1 MTAVSSALAGKVA
14 LVTGASSGIG
24 EATAVALAAAGAKV
38 AIAARRADRLEAL
51 AARIEKAGGTAL
63 RIEADVTS
71 NDDVTAMVDK
81 VVAEW
86 SRLDILVNNAGVMLL
101 SPAAEAMLDDW
112 RRMVELNLL
121 ALMGVTKA
129 ALPHLRAAKGHIVNV
144 SSVAGRVANPG
155 ASGYAATKFGVVG
168 FSESLRREVYA
179 DKVRVTVIEP
189 GLVRT
194 ELGDHIT
201 NPAFKADLDKRLA
214 AMEALTA
221 EDIAAAI
228 FYAVSQPAHVNV
240 NEIVIRP
247 TDQERERRQIFRYA
261 SNPARRK
268 SPHSSTS
275 RDGSLAIDAEIRH
288 RRRRQVEASVE
299 ALAVGR

>member
-1 MTAVSSALAGKVA
+1 MTSVSSALAGKVA

-81 VVAEW
+81 VVTEW
-86 SRLDILVNNAGVMLL
+86 GRLDILVNNAGVMLL
-101 SPAAEAMLDDW
+101 SPAADAELDDW
-112 RRMVELNLL
+112 RRMIELNLL

-144 SSVAGRVANPG
+144 SSIAGRVANPG

-194 ELGDHIT
+194 ELGDHVT
-201 NPAFKADLDKRLA
+201 NPAAKAGLDQRLA

-228 FYAVSQPAHVNV
+228 LYAVSQPAHVNV

-247 TDQERERRQIFRYA
+247 TDQER
-261 SNPARRK
+261 
-268 SPHSSTS
+268 
-275 RDGSLAIDAEIRH
+275 
-288 RRRRQVEASVE
+288 
-299 ALAVGR
+299 

>member
-1 MTAVSSALAGKVA
+1 MTSVSSALAGKVA

-63 RIEADVTS
+63 RIQADVTS
-71 NDDVTAMVDK
+71 NDDVIAMVDK

-101 SPAAEAMLDDW
+101 SPAAEAVLDDW

-144 SSVAGRVANPG
+144 SSIAGRVANPG

-194 ELGDHIT
+194 ELGDHVT
-201 NPAFKADLDKRLA
+201 NPAAKAGLDQRLA

-228 FYAVSQPAHVNV
+228 LYAVGQPAHVNV

-247 TDQERERRQIFRYA
+247 TDQER
-261 SNPARRK
+261 
-268 SPHSSTS
+268 
-275 RDGSLAIDAEIRH
+275 
-288 RRRRQVEASVE
+288 
-299 ALAVGR
+299 

>member
-1 MTAVSSALAGKVA
+1 MTVSSALAGKVA

-24 EATAVALAAAGAKV
+24 EATAAALAAAGAKV

-51 AARIEKAGGTAL
+51 AARIETAGGMAL

-71 NDDVTAMVDK
+71 NDDVTAMIGK

-86 SRLDILVNNAGVMLL
+86 ERLDILVNNAGVMLL
-101 SPAAEAMLDDW
+101 SPTAEATLDDW
-112 RRMVELNLL
+112 RQMVELNLL

-201 NPAFKADLDKRLA
+201 NAASKAGLDQRLA
-214 AMEALTA
+214 TMEALTA
-221 EDIAAAI
+221 EDIAASI
-228 FYAVSQPAHVNV
+228 LYAVSQPARVNV

-247 TDQERERRQIFRYA
+247 TDQER
-261 SNPARRK
+261 
-268 SPHSSTS
+268 
-275 RDGSLAIDAEIRH
+275 
-288 RRRRQVEASVE
+288 
-299 ALAVGR
+299 

>member
-1 MTAVSSALAGKVA
+1 MAVSSTLAGKIA

-24 EATAVALAAAGAKV
+24 EATAAALAAAGAKV

-51 AARIEKAGGTAL
+51 AARIETAGGMAL
-63 RIEADVTS
+63 RIEADVTN
-71 NDDVTAMVDK
+71 NDDVTAMIGK

-86 SRLDILVNNAGVMLL
+86 DRLDILVNNAGVMLL
-101 SPAAEAMLDDW
+101 SPAAEATLDDW
-112 RRMVELNLL
+112 RQMVELNLL

-168 FSESLRREVYA
+168 FSEALRREVYA

-201 NPAFKADLDKRLA
+201 NAASKAGLDQRLA
-214 AMEALTA
+214 TMEALTA
-221 EDIAAAI
+221 EDIAASI
-228 FYAVSQPAHVNV
+228 LYAVSQPARVNV

-247 TDQERERRQIFRYA
+247 TDQER
-261 SNPARRK
+261 
-268 SPHSSTS
+268 
-275 RDGSLAIDAEIRH
+275 
-288 RRRRQVEASVE
+288 
-299 ALAVGR
+299 

>member
-1 MTAVSSALAGKVA
+1 MISVPSALAGKVA

-24 EATAVALAAAGAKV
+24 EATAAALAAAGAKV

-51 AARIEKAGGTAL
+51 AARIEKAGGAAL

-71 NDDVTAMVDK
+71 NDDVTEMVDK

-86 SRLDILVNNAGVMLL
+86 GRLDILVNNAGVMLL
-101 SPAAEAMLDDW
+101 SPAAEAVLDDW

-228 FYAVSQPAHVNV
+228 LYAVSQPPHVNV

-247 TDQERERRQIFRYA
+247 TGTVNGVRYFRYA

-275 RDGSLAIDAEIRH
+275 RDGSLAR
-288 RRRRQVEASVE
+288 
-299 ALAVGR
+299 

>member
-1 MTAVSSALAGKVA
+1 MTASSAPLAGKVA

-24 EATAVALAAAGAKV
+24 EAAAAALAAAGAKV
-38 AIAARRADRLEAL
+38 AVAARRAGRLEAL
-51 AARIEKAGGTAL
+51 AVRIEKAGGTAL

-71 NDDVTAMVDK
+71 NGDVTAMVEK
-81 VVAEW
+81 VIAEW
-86 SRLDILVNNAGVMLL
+86 GRLDILVNNAGVMLL
-101 SPAAEAMLDDW
+101 SPAAEATLDDW

-129 ALPHLRAAKGHIVNV
+129 ALPHLKAAKGHIVNV
-144 SSVAGRVANPG
+144 SSIAGRVANPG

-201 NPAFKADLDKRLA
+201 NAGSKAGLDQRLA
-214 AMEALTA
+214 TMEALTA
-221 EDIAAAI
+221 EDVAAAI
-228 FYAVSQPAHVNV
+228 LYAVSQPARVNV

-247 TDQERERRQIFRYA
+247 TDQER
-261 SNPARRK
+261 
-268 SPHSSTS
+268 
-275 RDGSLAIDAEIRH
+275 
-288 RRRRQVEASVE
+288 
-299 ALAVGR
+299 

>member
-1 MTAVSSALAGKVA
+1 MTVSSTLADKVA
-14 LVTGASSGIG
+14 LVTGASSG
-24 EATAVALAAAGAKV
+24 EATATALAAAGAKV
-38 AIAARRADRLEAL
+38 AVAARRADRLEAL
-51 AARIEKAGGTAL
+51 AARIEKAGGAAL
-63 RIEADVTS
+63 RVEADVTR
-71 NDDVTAMVDK
+71 NDDITAVVEM

-86 SRLDILVNNAGVMLL
+86 GRLDILVNNAGVMLL
-101 SPAAEAMLDDW
+101 SPAAEATLEDW
-112 RRMVELNLL
+112 RQMVELNLL
-121 ALMGVTKA
+121 ALMGMTKA

-201 NPAFKADLDKRLA
+201 NAASKAGLDQRLA
-214 AMEALTA
+214 TLEALTA
-221 EDIAAAI
+221 EDVAAAI
-228 FYAVSQPAHVNV
+228 LYAVTQPARVNV

-247 TDQERERRQIFRYA
+247 TDQER
-261 SNPARRK
+261 
-268 SPHSSTS
+268 
-275 RDGSLAIDAEIRH
+275 
-288 RRRRQVEASVE
+288 
-299 ALAVGR
+299 

>member
-1 MTAVSSALAGKVA
+1 MTVSSMLAGKVA

-24 EATAVALAAAGAKV
+24 EATAAALAAAGARV
-38 AIAARRADRLEAL
+38 AVAARRVDRLEAL
-51 AARIEKAGGTAL
+51 AARIEKIGGTAL

-71 NDDVTAMVDK
+71 NDDVAAMVGK

-86 SRLDILVNNAGVMLL
+86 GRLDILVNNAGVMLL
-101 SPAAEAMLDDW
+101 SPAAEATLDDW
-112 RRMVELNLL
+112 RHMVELNLL

-129 ALPHLRAAKGHIVNV
+129 ALPHLKAAKGHIVNV

-179 DKVRVTVIEP
+179 DRVRVTVIEP

-201 NPAFKADLDKRLA
+201 NAASKAGLDQRLA
-214 AMEALTA
+214 TMEALTA
-221 EDIAAAI
+221 EDVAAAI
-228 FYAVSQPAHVNV
+228 LYAIGQPARVNV

-247 TDQERERRQIFRYA
+247 TDQER
-261 SNPARRK
+261 
-268 SPHSSTS
+268 
-275 RDGSLAIDAEIRH
+275 
-288 RRRRQVEASVE
+288 
-299 ALAVGR
+299 

>member
-1 MTAVSSALAGKVA
+1 MTVSSMLAGKVA

-24 EATAVALAAAGAKV
+24 EATAAALAAAGARV
-38 AIAARRADRLEAL
+38 AVAARRVDRLEAL
-51 AARIEKAGGTAL
+51 AARIEKIGGTAL

-71 NDDVTAMVDK
+71 NDDVAAMVGK

-86 SRLDILVNNAGVMLL
+86 GRLDILVNNAGVMLL
-101 SPAAEAMLDDW
+101 SPAAEATLDDW
-112 RRMVELNLL
+112 RHMVELNLL

-129 ALPHLRAAKGHIVNV
+129 ALPHLKAAKGHIVNV

-201 NPAFKADLDKRLA
+201 NAASKAGLDQRLA
-214 AMEALTA
+214 TMEALIA
-221 EDIAAAI
+221 EDVAAAI
-228 FYAVSQPAHVNV
+228 LYAVGQPARVNV

-247 TDQERERRQIFRYA
+247 TDQER
-261 SNPARRK
+261 
-268 SPHSSTS
+268 
-275 RDGSLAIDAEIRH
+275 
-288 RRRRQVEASVE
+288 
-299 ALAVGR
+299 

>member
-1 MTAVSSALAGKVA
+1 MTVSSALAGKVA

-24 EATAVALAAAGAKV
+24 EATAAALAAAGAKV

-51 AARIEKAGGTAL
+51 AARIETAGGMAL

-71 NDDVTAMVDK
+71 NDDVTAMIGK

-86 SRLDILVNNAGVMLL
+86 ERLDILVNNAGVMLL
-101 SPAAEAMLDDW
+101 SPAAEATLDDW
-112 RRMVELNLL
+112 RQMVELNLL
-121 ALMGVTKA
+121 ALMSVTKT

-201 NPAFKADLDKRLA
+201 NANSKAGLDQRLA
-214 AMEALTA
+214 TMEALTA
-221 EDIAAAI
+221 EDIAASI
-228 FYAVSQPAHVNV
+228 LYAVSQPARVNV

-247 TDQERERRQIFRYA
+247 TDQER
-261 SNPARRK
+261 
-268 SPHSSTS
+268 
-275 RDGSLAIDAEIRH
+275 
-288 RRRRQVEASVE
+288 
-299 ALAVGR
+299 